1 MIHTNA
7 EGHTHIR
14 LNEPPTELYYVVTDI
29 LNITTSLVCDK
40 KELSD
45 DDRVA
50 IMRLLRHAQ
59 NLLPDEWQWAE
70 GIKRRAAY

>member
-1 MIHTNA
+1 M
-7 EGHTHIR
+7 
-14 LNEPPTELYYVVTDI
+14 VTDI
-29 LNITTSLVCDK
+29 LNLTTRLVCDV
-40 KELSD
+40 KELSE